1 MSPASEAPAL
11 CPACAEALPPDPGER
26 CAACGER
33 LGPSRYRDLPVLPLR
48 RVDGA
53 AAVTCVALAVFALA
67 LVPGVLS
74 PHPGERTFALAALA
88 ISAVGSGAGG
98 LVVARDLRRGRV
110 EGGLPL
116 VAGAAVGVGFGVVL
130 VAAGFT
136 AVAMVDLAS
145 RQPRSPPNETSAIGA
160 LKTIALAQALFRE
173 GDKEN
178 DGNLDYGS
186 LAELG
191 AGDVVD
197 RALAGGTRSG
207 YLFRAGYGVSTSEFL
222 WFATAEPVEPGRTGS
237 RYFAVNQ
244 DGVVFYTTSGPFRLN
259 LGDCA
264 MPPGAFQVGRLG
276 PPPRGEEGQR

>member
-1 MSPASEAPAL
+1 MGDLEEAFLQGKRITRFLCVRQPAEGVPGLDSSQLLQLEVEVYGTVRGSANRRETIVADIINVGCVMCKL
-11 CPACAEALPPDPGER
+11 DACAFTLPPER
-26 CAACGER
+26 VEKPKQ
-33 LGPSRYRDLPVLPLR
+33 LTDELQSPFEDSEW
-48 RVDGA
+48 
-53 AAVTCVALAVFALA
+53 
-67 LVPGVLS
+67 LVPR
-74 PHPGERTFALAALA
+74 HP
-88 ISAVGSGAGG
+88 
-98 LVVARDLRRGRV
+98 
-110 EGGLPL
+110 
-116 VAGAAVGVGFGVVL
+116 
-130 VAAGFT
+130 
-136 AVAMVDLAS
+136 
-145 RQPRSPPNETSAIGA
+145 RQESQE
-160 LKTIALAQALFRE
+160 F
-173 GDKEN
+173 KEN

-197 RALAGGTRSG
+197 QALAGGTRSG